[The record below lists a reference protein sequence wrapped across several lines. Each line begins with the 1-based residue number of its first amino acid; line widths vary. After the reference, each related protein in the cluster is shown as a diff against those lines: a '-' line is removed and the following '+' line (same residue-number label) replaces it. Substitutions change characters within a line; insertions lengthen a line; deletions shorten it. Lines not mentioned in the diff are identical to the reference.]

1 MHRFV
6 QSSRTCLRKPSTLSK
21 PRPTR
26 RWLHDSSDSALD
38 ALEKDHAKLL
48 RLVRRRID
56 VRNEAV
62 DQTSNSST
70 EISKARYMKEYER
83 LNAAWSEWT
92 RARTS
97 LLETSTYLSDEDP
110 TMRALANEERAS
122 LLSTLSSLLTSTFPS
137 LLLSS
142 ASSSA
147 AGGATSQEEINSYSA
162 LIELKAGVGGSESS
176 LFLESLTRT
185 YTRFATLNLLPCT
198 LLQSS
203 PSDSGGLKYATLE
216 IKGEG
221 SYEKLRWESG
231 VHRVQRVPVTETSG
245 RTHTST
251 VAVVVL
257 PLKEERGDEGEGEE
271 LFDMKD
277 VRIEVMRARGAGGQH
292 VNKTESAVRLTHEP
306 SGITVSMQDTRSQ
319 HKNREK
325 AFQVLRARLLDRKL
339 LAEQQAYRAERRQLV
354 KGADRSDKVRTYN
367 FAQNR
372 VTDHRIG
379 LTLNGV
385 QQVLDGE
392 WLWQFHDAL
401 REDYEKSR
409 FEDLLSEVGE

>member
-1 MHRFV
+1 
-6 QSSRTCLRKPSTLSK
+6 
-21 PRPTR
+21 
-26 RWLHDSSDSALD
+26 
-38 ALEKDHAKLL
+38 
-48 RLVRRRID
+48 
-56 VRNEAV
+56 
-62 DQTSNSST
+62 
-70 EISKARYMKEYER
+70 MKEYER

-97 LLETSTYLSDEDP
+97 LLETSTYLADEDP

-185 YTRFATLNLLPCT
+185 YTRFAALNLLPCT

-409 FEDLLSEVGE
+409 FEDLLSEVDE

>member
-1 MHRFV
+1 
-6 QSSRTCLRKPSTLSK
+6 
-21 PRPTR
+21 
-26 RWLHDSSDSALD
+26 
-38 ALEKDHAKLL
+38 
-48 RLVRRRID
+48 
-56 VRNEAV
+56 
-62 DQTSNSST
+62 
-70 EISKARYMKEYER
+70 
-83 LNAAWSEWT
+83 
-92 RARTS
+92 
-97 LLETSTYLSDEDP
+97 
-110 TMRALANEERAS
+110 MRALANEERAS

-137 LLLSS
+137 LILSS
-142 ASSSA
+142 ASSSSSG
-147 AGGATSQEEINSYSA
+147 GGATSQEEINGYSA

-277 VRIEVMRARGAGGQH
+277 VRIEVMRARGAGGQ
-292 VNKTESAVRLTHEP
+292 VRSFLLLRC
-306 SGITVSMQDTRSQ
+306 GCWVLMGFSMLIKRS
-319 HKNREK
+319 
-325 AFQVLRARLLDRKL
+325 LLC
-339 LAEQQAYRAERRQLV
+339 
-354 KGADRSDKVRTYN
+354 G
-367 FAQNR
+367 
-372 VTDHRIG
+372 
-379 LTLNGV
+379 
-385 QQVLDGE
+385 
-392 WLWQFHDAL
+392 
-401 REDYEKSR
+401 
-409 FEDLLSEVGE
+409 